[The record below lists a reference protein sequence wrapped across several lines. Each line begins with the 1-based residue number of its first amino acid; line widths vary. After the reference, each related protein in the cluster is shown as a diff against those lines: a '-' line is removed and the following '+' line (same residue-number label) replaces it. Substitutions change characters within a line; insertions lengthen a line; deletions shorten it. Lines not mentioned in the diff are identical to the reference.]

1 MWTSCRCINV
11 GAKSHCF
18 VRLSVY
24 ARPDGDRSVDCG
36 SALSCLFVVFF
47 NPWDSVTEKMPTKI
61 QHEAINFCHSRG
73 KKVGGS
79 VDR

>member
-1 MWTSCRCINV
+1 M
-11 GAKSHCF
+11 
-18 VRLSVY
+18 
-24 ARPDGDRSVDCG
+24 DCG
-36 SALSCLFVVFF
+36 SAYYLVCLLFFF